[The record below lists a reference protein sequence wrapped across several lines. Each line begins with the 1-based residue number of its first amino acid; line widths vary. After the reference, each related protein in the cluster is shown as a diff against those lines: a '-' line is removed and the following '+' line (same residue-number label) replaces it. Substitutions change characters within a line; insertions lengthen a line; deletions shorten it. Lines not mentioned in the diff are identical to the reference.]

1 MGPAA
6 ARLAATLVASAT
18 TLVASATTLVASATT
33 LVASA
38 TTLVASGDRAAA
50 GTPAVS
56 ARWAAAGQVD
66 PDRARDQAREI
77 LGGRRYKPADVP
89 RPFEGV
95 LEWLGDRLR
104 PIGDF
109 FSRITESLA
118 GRIALAAVLAGVVAV
133 VALLVARRR
142 AATST
147 PGGAGG
153 RRRSAEEHADPGRLE
168 REAEAAELRGDLDVA
183 LRLRFR
189 AGLLR
194 LDRAGA
200 IHFRPSI
207 TTGQVARR
215 LRLRAFDDLAI
226 TFDAVAYGGRPAS
239 ATDLQSARAE
249 WPRVLEQAAHR

>member
-1 MGPAA
+1 MTPRG
-6 ARLAATLVASAT
+6 LAV
-18 TLVASATTLVASATT
+18 
-33 LVASA
+33 
-38 TTLVASGDRAAA
+38 
-50 GTPAVS
+50 
-56 ARWAAAGQVD
+56 AGQVD

-89 RPFEGV
+89 RPFEGA

-109 FSRITESLA
+109 LSSITESLL
-118 GRIALAAVLAGVVAV
+118 GKILLATVLAGIVAV

-142 AATST
+142 AATSVAG
-147 PGGAGG
+147 GGAG
-153 RRRSAEEHADPGRLE
+153 RRQSPDERADPGRLE
-168 REAEAAELRGDLDVA
+168 READAAERRGDFDAA

-215 LRLRAFDDLAI
+215 LRLRTFDDLAVR
-226 TFDAVAYGGRPAS
+226 FDAVAYGGRHAS
-239 ATDLQSARAE
+239 ATDLQSARGE
-249 WPRVLEQAAHR
+249 WPRVLEQAAPR

>member
-1 MGPAA
+1 MDAA
-6 ARLAATLVASAT
+6 GAGRRGRVGATATRLGTATLATSAGRT
-18 TLVASATTLVASATT
+18 
-33 LVASA
+33 
-38 TTLVASGDRAAA
+38 GDRASA
-50 GTPAVS
+50 GTAAVTPRWPA
-56 ARWAAAGQVD
+56 RAGQVD

-89 RPFEGV
+89 RPFQGA

-109 FSRITESLA
+109 FSRITESLP
-118 GRIALAAVLAGVVAV
+118 GKIALAAVLAGVVAV

-142 AATST
+142 AATSAAA
-147 PGGAGG
+147 GGIG
-153 RRRSAEEHADPGRLE
+153 RRRSPDAHTDPGRLE
-168 REAEAAELRGDLDVA
+168 READAAERRGDLDGA

-215 LRLRAFDDLAI
+215 LRLRNFDDLAI
-226 TFDAVAYGGRPAS
+226 TFDAVAYGGRHAS
-239 ATDLQSARAE
+239 VTDLQSARAE
-249 WPRVLEQAAHR
+249 WPRVLEQAAPR

>member
-1 MGPAA
+1 MSP
-6 ARLAATLVASAT
+6 RW
-18 TLVASATTLVASATT
+18 
-33 LVASA
+33 
-38 TTLVASGDRAAA
+38 
-50 GTPAVS
+50 PAV
-56 ARWAAAGQVD
+56 AGQVD

-89 RPFEGV
+89 RPFQGA

-109 FSRITESLA
+109 FSAITESLP
-118 GRIALAAVLAGVVAV
+118 GKILLAAVLAGVVTV

-142 AATST
+142 AATSAAA
-147 PGGAGG
+147 GGVG
-153 RRRSAEEHADPGRLE
+153 RRRSPDAHTDAGLLE
-168 REAEAAELRGDLDVA
+168 READAAERRGDLDVA

-215 LRLRAFDDLAI
+215 LRLHNFDDLAI
-226 TFDAVAYGGRPAS
+226 TFDAVAYGGRHAS
-239 ATDLQSARAE
+239 ATDLRSARAE
-249 WPRVLEQAAHR
+249 WPRVLEQASPR

>member
-1 MGPAA
+1 MGAAA
-6 ARLAATLVASAT
+6 ARLAITHAASAI
-18 TLVASATTLVASATT
+18 
-33 LVASA
+33 
-38 TTLVASGDRAAA
+38 TLVASGDRPAA
-50 GTPAVS
+50 GTEAVTAPWPAV
-56 ARWAAAGQVD
+56 AGQID

-89 RPFEGV
+89 RPFEGA

-109 FSRITESLA
+109 FSRISESLA
-118 GRIALAAVLAGVVAV
+118 GRVALAAVLAGVVAL

-142 AATST
+142 AATSAAV
-147 PGGAGG
+147 GAGRG
-153 RRRSAEEHADPGRLE
+153 RRSAEEHADPGRLE
-168 REAEAAELRGDLDVA
+168 READAAERRGDLDVA

-200 IHFRPSI
+200 IQFRPSI
-207 TTGQVARR
+207 TSGQVARR
-215 LRLRAFDDLAI
+215 LRLRVFDDLAI

-239 ATDLQSARAE
+239 VGDLQSARAE
-249 WPRVLEQAAHR
+249 WPRVLEQAGRR

>member
-1 MGPAA
+1 MTP
-6 ARLAATLVASAT
+6 RLPSL
-18 TLVASATTLVASATT
+18 
-33 LVASA
+33 
-38 TTLVASGDRAAA
+38 
-50 GTPAVS
+50 
-56 ARWAAAGQVD
+56 AGQVD
-66 PDRARDQAREI
+66 PDRARDQARQI

-89 RPFEGV
+89 RPLEGV
-95 LEWLGDRLR
+95 IEWLGERLR

-109 FSRITESLA
+109 FSRITESLP
-118 GRIALAAVLAGVVAV
+118 GKIALGAVLAIVVAV

-142 AATST
+142 AAT
-147 PGGAGG
+147 GAAGRGAGW
-153 RRRSAEEHADPGRLE
+153 RRRSPDEHADPLRLE
-168 REAEAAELRGDLDVA
+168 READAAERRGDLDVA

-215 LRLRAFDDLAI
+215 LRLPDFDDLAI
-226 TFDAVAYGGRPAS
+226 TFDAVAYGGRHAS

-249 WPRVLEQAAHR
+249 WPRVLQQAAPR

>member
-1 MGPAA
+1 
-6 ARLAATLVASAT
+6 
-18 TLVASATTLVASATT
+18 
-33 LVASA
+33 
-38 TTLVASGDRAAA
+38 
-50 GTPAVS
+50 VS
-56 ARWAAAGQVD
+56 ARWPAVAGQVD

-89 RPFEGV
+89 RPFEGA

-109 FSRITESLA
+109 FSRITESLP
-118 GRIALAAVLAGVVAV
+118 GKIALAAVLAGVVAV

-142 AATST
+142 TAASAT
-147 PGGAGG
+147 GGPS
-153 RRRSAEEHADPGRLE
+153 RRRSSDERADPGRLE
-168 REAEAAELRGDLDVA
+168 READAAERRGDLDVA

-215 LRLRAFDDLAI
+215 LRLPSFDDLAI
-226 TFDAVAYGGRPAS
+226 TFDAVAYGGRHAS

-249 WPRVLEQAAHR
+249 WPRVLERAAPR

>member
-1 MGPAA
+1 M
-6 ARLAATLVASAT
+6 T
-18 TLVASATTLVASATT
+18 
-33 LVASA
+33 
-38 TTLVASGDRAAA
+38 
-50 GTPAVS
+50 
-56 ARWAAAGQVD
+56 ARWPSVAGQVD

-89 RPFEGV
+89 RPFEGA

-118 GRIALAAVLAGVVAV
+118 GRVALAAVLAGVVAV

-142 AATST
+142 AATSA
-147 PGGAGG
+147 AGG
-153 RRRSAEEHADPGRLE
+153 ETGRGRRSAEQHADPGRLE
-168 REAEAAELRGDLDVA
+168 READAAERRGDLDAA

-200 IHFRPSI
+200 IQFRPSI

-215 LRLRAFDDLAI
+215 LRLRVFDDLAI

-239 ATDLQSARAE
+239 VVDLQSARAE
-249 WPRVLEQAAHR
+249 WPRVLEQSVRR

>member
-18 TLVASATTLVASATT
+18 TLVASGDRA
-33 LVASA
+33 
-38 TTLVASGDRAAA
+38 GDRAAA

-56 ARWAAAGQVD
+56 APWPAVAGQVD

>member
-1 MGPAA
+1 M
-6 ARLAATLVASAT
+6 
-18 TLVASATTLVASATT
+18 
-33 LVASA
+33 
-38 TTLVASGDRAAA
+38 
-50 GTPAVS
+50 S
-56 ARWAAAGQVD
+56 ARWPAVAGQVD

-89 RPFEGV
+89 RPFEGA

-109 FSRITESLA
+109 FSRITESLP
-118 GRIALAAVLAGVVAV
+118 GKIALAAVLAGVVAV

-142 AATST
+142 TAASAT
-147 PGGAGG
+147 GGPG
-153 RRRSAEEHADPGRLE
+153 RRRSPDERADPGRLE
-168 REAEAAELRGDLDVA
+168 READAAELRGDLDVA

-215 LRLRAFDDLAI
+215 LRLPSFDDLAI
-226 TFDAVAYGGRPAS
+226 TFDAVAYGGRHAS

-249 WPRVLEQAAHR
+249 WPRVLEQAAAR

>member
-1 MGPAA
+1 MGAAA
-6 ARLAATLVASAT
+6 ARLAT
-18 TLVASATTLVASATT
+18 TLACSA
-33 LVASA
+33 
-38 TTLVASGDRAAA
+38 GGAAYR
-50 GTPAVS
+50 TS
-56 ARWAAAGQVD
+56 ARATVAVIPRGLSVAGQVD

-89 RPFEGV
+89 RPFEGA
-95 LEWLGDRLR
+95 LDWLGDRLR

-118 GRIALAAVLAGVVAV
+118 GRVALAAVLAGVVAV
-133 VALLVARRR
+133 IALLVARRR
-142 AATST
+142 AATSA
-147 PGGAGG
+147 AGDAG
-153 RRRSAEEHADPGRLE
+153 RRHRAAEEHADPGRLE
-168 REAEAAELRGDLDVA
+168 READAAEHRGDLDVA

-207 TTGQVARR
+207 TSGQVARR
-215 LRLRAFDDLAI
+215 LRLRAFDDLAV

-239 ATDLQSARAE
+239 VTDIQSARAA
-249 WPRVLEQAAHR
+249 WPRVLEQAAPR

>member
-1 MGPAA
+1 
-6 ARLAATLVASAT
+6 L
-18 TLVASATTLVASATT
+18 
-33 LVASA
+33 
-38 TTLVASGDRAAA
+38 
-50 GTPAVS
+50 
-56 ARWAAAGQVD
+56 AAAGQVD

-89 RPFEGV
+89 RPFEGA

-109 FSRITESLA
+109 FSRITESFP
-118 GRIALAAVLAGVVAV
+118 GKIALAALLAGVVAL

-142 AATST
+142 AATS
-147 PGGAGG
+147 AASG
-153 RRRSAEEHADPGRLE
+153 RRARPSDERADPEDLE
-168 REAEAAELRGDLDVA
+168 READAAERRGDLDVA

-215 LRLRAFDDLAI
+215 LRLPAFDDLAV
-226 TFDAVAYGGRPAS
+226 TFDSVAYGGRHAS
-239 ATDLQSARAE
+239 SIDVSSARAV
-249 WPRVLEQAAHR
+249 WPRVVEQAARR

>member
-1 MGPAA
+1 M
-6 ARLAATLVASAT
+6 
-18 TLVASATTLVASATT
+18 
-33 LVASA
+33 
-38 TTLVASGDRAAA
+38 
-50 GTPAVS
+50 S
-56 ARWAAAGQVD
+56 ARWPAVAGQVD

-89 RPFEGV
+89 RPFEGA

-109 FSRITESLA
+109 FSRITESLP
-118 GRIALAAVLAGVVAV
+118 GKIALAAVLAGVVAV

-142 AATST
+142 TAASAA
-147 PGGAGG
+147 GGPG
-153 RRRSAEEHADPGRLE
+153 RRRSSDERADPGRLE
-168 REAEAAELRGDLDVA
+168 READAAELRGDLDVA

-215 LRLRAFDDLAI
+215 LRLPSFDDLAI
-226 TFDAVAYGGRPAS
+226 TFDAVAYGGRHAS

-249 WPRVLEQAAHR
+249 WPRVLEQVAPP

>member
-1 MGPAA
+1 MSTRGPAVA
-6 ARLAATLVASAT
+6 A
-18 TLVASATTLVASATT
+18 
-33 LVASA
+33 
-38 TTLVASGDRAAA
+38 
-50 GTPAVS
+50 
-56 ARWAAAGQVD
+56 QVD

-89 RPFEGV
+89 RPFQGA

-109 FSRITESLA
+109 FSAVTESLP
-118 GRIALAAVLAGVVAV
+118 GKIALAAVLAGIVAV
-133 VALLVARRR
+133 VALLFARRR
-142 AATST
+142 AATSVAG
-147 PGGAGG
+147 GGAG
-153 RRRSAEEHADPGRLE
+153 RRQSPDERADPGRLE
-168 REAEAAELRGDLDVA
+168 READAAERRGDFDAA

-215 LRLRAFDDLAI
+215 LRLRTFDDLAVR
-226 TFDAVAYGGRPAS
+226 FDAVAYGGRHAS

-249 WPRVLEQAAHR
+249 WPRVLEQAAPR

>member
-1 MGPAA
+1 VGPTA
-6 ARLAATLVASAT
+6 ARLAITLAGSA
-18 TLVASATTLVASATT
+18 
-33 LVASA
+33 
-38 TTLVASGDRAAA
+38 DWAAA
-50 GTPAVS
+50 GASAVS
-56 ARWAAAGQVD
+56 ARWPAVAGQVD

-89 RPFEGV
+89 RPFQGA

-109 FSRITESLA
+109 FSRITESLP
-118 GRIALAAVLAGVVAV
+118 GKIALAAVLAGGVAV
-133 VALLVARRR
+133 VALLTARRR
-142 AATST
+142 AATSA
-147 PGGAGG
+147 AGG
-153 RRRSAEEHADPGRLE
+153 GVRRRSPDAHTDPGRLE
-168 REAEAAELRGDLDVA
+168 READVAERRGDLDVA

-215 LRLRAFDDLAI
+215 LRLPDFDDLAI
-226 TFDAVAYGGRPAS
+226 TFDAVAYGGRHAS
-239 ATDLQSARAE
+239 TTDLQSARAE
-249 WPRVLEQAAHR
+249 WPRVLEQAARR

>member
-1 MGPAA
+1 M
-6 ARLAATLVASAT
+6 
-18 TLVASATTLVASATT
+18 
-33 LVASA
+33 
-38 TTLVASGDRAAA
+38 
-50 GTPAVS
+50 S
-56 ARWAAAGQVD
+56 ARWPAVAGQVD

-89 RPFEGV
+89 RPFQGA

-104 PIGDF
+104 PIGHF
-109 FSRITESLA
+109 FSRITESLP
-118 GRIALAAVLAGVVAV
+118 GKILLAAVLAGVVTA

-142 AATST
+142 TATSVAG
-147 PGGAGG
+147 GGAG
-153 RRRSAEEHADPGRLE
+153 RRRSPDAHTDPGRLE
-168 REAEAAELRGDLDVA
+168 GEADAAERRGELDVA

-215 LRLRAFDDLAI
+215 LRLRNFDDLAI
-226 TFDAVAYGGRPAS
+226 TFDAVAYGGRHAS

-249 WPRVLEQAAHR
+249 WPRVLEQAASR

>member
-1 MGPAA
+1 
-6 ARLAATLVASAT
+6 
-18 TLVASATTLVASATT
+18 
-33 LVASA
+33 
-38 TTLVASGDRAAA
+38 
-50 GTPAVS
+50 VS
-56 ARWAAAGQVD
+56 ARWPAVAGQVD

-89 RPFEGV
+89 RPFEGA

-109 FSRITESLA
+109 FSRITESLP
-118 GRIALAAVLAGVVAV
+118 GKIALAAVLAGVVAV

-142 AATST
+142 TAASAA
-147 PGGAGG
+147 GGPG
-153 RRRSAEEHADPGRLE
+153 RRRSSDERADPGRLE
-168 REAEAAELRGDLDVA
+168 READAAELRGDLDVA

-215 LRLRAFDDLAI
+215 LRLPSFDDLAI
-226 TFDAVAYGGRPAS
+226 TFDAVAYGGRHAS

-249 WPRVLEQAAHR
+249 WPRVLERAAPR